1 VSLVG
6 GRCRCRCRYTQARGG
21 RQLVDETETRQTRQR
36 DRFLAVFVLQSQV
49 LGKVYGDYG
58 DWDGRG
64 LTDCYQ
70 SRRRHSA
77 LYTQSG
83 MGRKG
88 TGRYSHVGS
97 SSCICTRDLREAR
110 EPSHVITLLRLRG

>member
-1 VSLVG
+1 VVG
-6 GRCRCRCRYTQARGG
+6 VGVARYTQARGG

-97 SSCICTRDLREAR
+97 SSCICTRDLGEAR